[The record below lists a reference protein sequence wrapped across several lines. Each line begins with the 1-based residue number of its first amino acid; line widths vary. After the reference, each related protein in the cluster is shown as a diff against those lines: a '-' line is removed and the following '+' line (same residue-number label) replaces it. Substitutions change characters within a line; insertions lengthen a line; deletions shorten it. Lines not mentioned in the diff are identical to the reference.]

1 MERYISQTLQEW
13 LVHENRKP
21 LLLMGARQV
30 GKTYSLREF
39 GRTCFP
45 RYHFINFEEQPS
57 AASIFRGDL
66 TPGKIIQD
74 ISLYLDTPIDP
85 DQDLLV
91 LDEIQACPEALTSL
105 KYFQAFHF

>member
-13 LVHENRKP
+13 LVRENRKP

-45 RYHFINFEEQPS
+45 RYHFINLEEQPS
-57 AASIFRGDL
+57 ATSIFRGDL